1 MEEYMSKKGKIALA
15 AAAFLLLAV
24 ITGAFISLGSG
35 ANENSASGTDV
46 TGSASGDGNGNAAG
60 ADTANSTVTEILTE
74 AEDVDSYEW
83 DETAAT
89 TFISLGDEIN
99 VDGSGVKLSGS
110 DIIIEDSGQYEITG
124 TLADGRIVIDAKN
137 ETVCIRLNNANISCS
152 YSSAIYGYK
161 ADKLT
166 IVLKDGTE
174 NSMEDAAD
182 YSFSDDWSTEAEE
195 EPNACLYAKM
205 DLLLCGTGSL
215 SVTGNREQG
224 ITCNDIFEIAD
235 VTLQI
240 NSAGKALLGKD
251 KLVVSD
257 ADITAEAGD
266 DALHSN
272 GNVLLNGGTYML
284 AAGDDGIHADA
295 GVVAD
300 HVSMTITESN
310 EGIEGWQIYL
320 IDSDI
325 TIDSEDDAV
334 NATSD
339 ATDEMDFGGNFGND
353 EFGNRDFDGGG
364 LRSGNKDGENF
375 DGGMTVPDMGDSETL
390 PDMGDGGMTVPDT
403 EFGDGQTPPD
413 MEDGK
418 MTVPGD
424 FSESDGSGEQTDS
437 LTEETEIL
445 LTIKNTNL
453 YINAG
458 GDGIDSNGSVYMDGG
473 LVVVYGPANSGN
485 GGLDYNNEF
494 EMVSGTL
501 LVMDMSGMAMQPNIC
516 SLPGID
522 VTLSQNL
529 TAGEAVCVTS
539 ENYSYCFVILK
550 NCNHFTL
557 ITPDMTEGDEV
568 TVLTGGSCDEDLV
581 EPLVKDAVY
590 GGGSEAAVLTLES
603 GITTYGSSGMG
614 GGFGGGM
621 NGGMGGFGGGR
632 R

>member
-1 MEEYMSKKGKIALA
+1 MSKKGKIALA

-35 ANENSASGTDV
+35 ANENSASGTDA

-74 AEDVDSYEW
+74 AEDADSYEW

-89 TFISLGDEIN
+89 TLISLGDEIN

-300 HVSMTITESN
+300 HVSMIITESN

-339 ATDEMDFGGNFGND
+339 ATDEMDFGGNFGSGDFGND

-364 LRSGNKDGENF
+364 LRGGNK
-375 DGGMTVPDMGDSETL
+375 
-390 PDMGDGGMTVPDT
+390 
-403 EFGDGQTPPD
+403 
-413 MEDGK
+413 DGK

-539 ENYSYCFVILK
+539 ENYSYCFEILK

-557 ITPDMTEGDEV
+557 ITPDMMEGDEV

>member
-35 ANENSASGTDV
+35 ANENSASGTDA

-74 AEDVDSYEW
+74 AEDADSYEW

-89 TFISLGDEIN
+89 TLISLGDEIN

-300 HVSMTITESN
+300 HVSMIITESN

-339 ATDEMDFGGNFGND
+339 ATDEMDFGGNFGSGDFGND

-364 LRSGNKDGENF
+364 LRGGNK
-375 DGGMTVPDMGDSETL
+375 
-390 PDMGDGGMTVPDT
+390 
-403 EFGDGQTPPD
+403 
-413 MEDGK
+413 DGK

-539 ENYSYCFVILK
+539 ENYSYCFEILK

-557 ITPDMTEGDEV
+557 ITPDMMEGDEV